1 MTQDVRTT
9 SLPNYHNANSKGKD
23 YTFFPGIVRG
33 DKMVV
38 RVRVRNAETGATVD
52 MELEMENTVE
62 EIIEG
67 VSAYWEKDP
76 GAYVIR
82 KGRRLLRGQQKVQEL
97 EIQANEELELIP
109 DPEGGNR

>member
-1 MTQDVRTT
+1 
-9 SLPNYHNANSKGKD
+9 
-23 YTFFPGIVRG
+23 
-33 DKMVV
+33 MVV

-62 EIIEG
+62 EIIDG

-97 EIQANEELELIP
+97 EMQGNEELELIP

>member
-1 MTQDVRTT
+1 VHAKLGPLFKTQ
-9 SLPNYHNANSKGKD
+9 AKE
-23 YTFFPGIVRG
+23 IVG
-33 DKMVV
+33 QIATM
-38 RVRVRNAETGATVD
+38 VRNAETGATVD

-82 KGRRLLRGQQKVQEL
+82 RGRRLLRGQQKVQEL
-97 EIQANEELELIP
+97 DVQPNEELELIP